1 MTIHTD
7 DTTPGT
13 NRASRVGLRSRRAR
27 LATVGG
33 LFAAGALALAA
44 CGSSSPSNAAGAN
57 GSTATGTGTSTSA
70 AAATN
75 ATVHAASTSSGTVLE
90 NSSDMALYIFT
101 PDGTGTQSKCT
112 GACASAWPALTV
124 ASGTTPTAASGV
136 SGTLATAMQS
146 NGTNQVTYNGKLLYT
161 FISDSPGK
169 VTGND
174 VANFQV
180 VKVSSSTA
188 NTNAGSGAGGGTTT
202 PTTMA
207 SGGSGGYQY

>member
-1 MTIHTD
+1 M
-7 DTTPGT
+7 
-13 NRASRVGLRSRRAR
+13 
-27 LATVGG
+27 
-33 LFAAGALALAA
+33 
-44 CGSSSPSNAAGAN
+44 
-57 GSTATGTGTSTSA
+57 
-70 AAATN
+70 
-75 ATVHAASTSSGTVLE
+75 HAASTSAGTVLE
-90 NSSDMALYIFT
+90 NSSGMALYIFT

-124 ASGTTPTAASGV
+124 ASGTTPTAGSGV

-161 FISDSPGK
+161 FISDSSGK
-169 VTGND
+169 VTGNG

-180 VKVSSSTA
+180 VKVSSSAT
-188 NTNAGSGAGGGTTT
+188 NTNAGSGAGAGGGTTT